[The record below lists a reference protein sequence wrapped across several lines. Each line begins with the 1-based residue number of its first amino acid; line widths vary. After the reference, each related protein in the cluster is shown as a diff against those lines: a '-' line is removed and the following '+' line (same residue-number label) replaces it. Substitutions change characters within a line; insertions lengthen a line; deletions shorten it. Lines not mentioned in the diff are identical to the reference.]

1 MAIQFNL
8 LPWREQLR
16 TQRRKYNRILLV
28 SAVFCGLFC
37 SALLYGYAYY
47 VLQNEQQEL
56 SIIAEKNKQL
66 LPLLREKNQLDTL
79 AKDIDGQLSDI
90 AALESNATVI
100 ARLLESITVANDQKL
115 FFSDMYIGYDQMYLL
130 GKASDDK
137 QIADFMQKLSDD
149 GLVQNLKLIEITTD
163 IHKEKR
169 FKITGRVQ
177 FLPLNNS
184 LYNTSDNTSNSRGE
198 EQ

>member
-1 MAIQFNL
+1 MD
-8 LPWREQLR
+8 
-16 TQRRKYNRILLV
+16 YSV
-28 SAVFCGLFC
+28 
-37 SALLYGYAYY
+37 
-47 VLQNEQQEL
+47 EQQEL